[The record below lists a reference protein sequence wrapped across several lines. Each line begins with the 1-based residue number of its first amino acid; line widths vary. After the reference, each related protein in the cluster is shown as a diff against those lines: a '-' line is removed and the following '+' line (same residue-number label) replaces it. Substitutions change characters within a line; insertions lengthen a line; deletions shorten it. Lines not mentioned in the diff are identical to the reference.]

1 MNRIR
6 HSLFGIIAGHALAPF
21 ALADG
26 APVGPQGGFG
36 PFVPMIL
43 MFGILYFLIIRP
55 QQKKQKAQQKF
66 LSELKKGEMVITNAG
81 IVGTIKNLSDKLV
94 TLEVDNNVCIK
105 MLRTQILESA
115 NSLKPNK

>member
-1 MNRIR
+1 MNLIR
-6 HSLFGIIAGHALAPF
+6 HALLGSFALSAFAPF
-21 ALADG
+21 AFADG
-26 APVGPQGGFG
+26 ALPPQGGFG

-43 MFGILYFLIIRP
+43 CSGILYFLIIRP

>member
-1 MNRIR
+1 
-6 HSLFGIIAGHALAPF
+6 
-21 ALADG
+21 
-26 APVGPQGGFG
+26 
-36 PFVPMIL
+36 MIL
-43 MFGILYFLIIRP
+43 MFAIFYFLIIRP

-94 TLEVDNNVCIK
+94 TLEVDSNVCIK

-115 NSLKPNK
+115 NSLKPTK